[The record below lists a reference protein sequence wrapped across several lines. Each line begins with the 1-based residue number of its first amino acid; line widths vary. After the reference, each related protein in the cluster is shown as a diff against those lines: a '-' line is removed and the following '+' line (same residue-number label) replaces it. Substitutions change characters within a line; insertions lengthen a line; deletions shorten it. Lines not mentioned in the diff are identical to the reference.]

1 MTTTNLNHDLDYSIP
16 RWVRSWLNEHVND
29 NGENPY
35 ALEKEG
41 GIYDCMDA
49 VGALIDYAYGDED
62 EAFEAIVRDEWRKWM
77 DTHR

>member
-1 MTTTNLNHDLDYSIP
+1 MTTTNFNHDLDFSIR

-29 NGENPY
+29 NRENPY
-35 ALEKEG
+35 TLEKEG

-49 VGALIDYAYGDED
+49 VGAFIDYAYGDED

-77 DTHR
+77 DAHQ